1 MLSASKRSAKR
12 PSKHRV
18 GASSPASPYTCVSLS
33 GRPPLNRR
41 KKVLAASSASHANET
56 ARRYASALFNLAN
69 EKGELATV
77 AGDLKSFIAMASGS
91 RDLTLLLD
99 SPAFGRDEKSKALV
113 AVAAK
118 AGLGKYVSNF
128 LATMAMNGRSN
139 KILDAAG
146 HFDELYAKHRGV
158 KRAIARTAE
167 EMTAEQRQKLEGVLA
182 KAVGSDVELETEV
195 VPGLIGGIQ
204 LRVGSTL
211 IDASVASKLDR
222 MNTAMKG
229 A

>member
-12 PSKHRV
+12 PAKRWV
-18 GASSPASPYTCVSLS
+18 GALPPAHTPCFTPRASA
-33 GRPPLNRR
+33 LNRR
-41 KKVLAASSASHANET
+41 KKVLAAASASPANET
-56 ARRYASALFNLAN
+56 ARRYASALFDLAK
-69 EKGELATV
+69 EKGELERVDT
-77 AGDLKSFIAMASGS
+77 DLASFAKMAKDSE
-91 RDLTLLLD
+91 DLTRLLE
-99 SPAFGRDEKSKALV
+99 SPAFSRDEKTKALK
-113 AVAAK
+113 AIAEK
-118 AGLGKYVSNF
+118 AGLVKTVASF
-128 LATMAMNGRSN
+128 LATMATNGRSN
-139 KILDAAG
+139 EIVGAAG
-146 HFDELYAKHRGV
+146 HFDELYVKHRGV

-167 EMTAEQRQKLEGVLA
+167 EMTAPQRQKLEAVLA

-211 IDASVASKLDR
+211 IDASVASKLER

>member
-1 MLSASKRSAKR
+1 MLSASERSAKR
-12 PSKHRV
+12 PAKRWV
-18 GASSPASPYTCVSLS
+18 GALPPACNSCFTLRAPA
-33 GRPPLNRR
+33 LNRR

-56 ARRYASALFNLAN
+56 ARRYASALFELAK
-69 EKGELATV
+69 EKGELESV
-77 AGDLKSFIAMASGS
+77 SKDLAGFTGMAKDST
-91 RDLTLLLD
+91 DLTRLLE
-99 SPAFGRDEKSKALV
+99 SPAFAREDKAKALI
-113 AVAAK
+113 AVASK
-118 AGLGKYVSNF
+118 AGLSKIASNF
-128 LATMAMNGRSN
+128 LATMATNGRSSD
-139 KILDAAG
+139 ILGAAH

-167 EMTAEQRQKLEGVLA
+167 EMTAAQRQKLEAVLA
-182 KAVGSDVELETEV
+182 KAVGSDIELETEV

-211 IDASVASKLDR
+211 IDASVASKLER

>member
-1 MLSASKRSAKR
+1 
-12 PSKHRV
+12 
-18 GASSPASPYTCVSLS
+18 
-33 GRPPLNRR
+33 
-41 KKVLAASSASHANET
+41 LAASSASPANET
-56 ARRYASALFNLAN
+56 ARRYASALFDLAE
-69 EKGELATV
+69 EKGALEV
-77 AGDLKSFIAMASGS
+77 VDKDLKAFAAMANGS
-91 RDLTLLLD
+91 EDLTRLLD
-99 SPAFGRDEKSKALV
+99 SPAFSREEKSRALV
-113 AVAAK
+113 AIASK
-118 AGLGKYVSNF
+118 AGLGQFVSNF
-128 LATMAMNGRSN
+128 LATMAGNGRADEAV
-139 KILDAAG
+139 DAAG

-167 EMTAEQRQKLEGVLA
+167 EMTAEQRQKLEAVLA

-211 IDASVASKLDR
+211 IDASVASKLER

>member
-1 MLSASKRSAKR
+1 M
-12 PSKHRV
+12 
-18 GASSPASPYTCVSLS
+18 
-33 GRPPLNRR
+33 
-41 KKVLAASSASHANET
+41 AASSASHANET
-56 ARRYASALFNLAN
+56 ARRYASALFDLAE
-69 EKGELATV
+69 EKGELETV
-77 AGDLKSFIAMASGS
+77 ATDLKSVIAMAADSK
-91 RDLTLLLD
+91 DLTVLLE
-99 SPAFGRDEKSKALV
+99 SPAFGREEKAKALV
-113 AVAAK
+113 AVAQK
-118 AGLGKYVSNF
+118 AGLSKLVSNF
-128 LATMAMNGRSN
+128 LATMATNGRADE
-139 KILDAAG
+139 ILDASG

-158 KRAIARTAE
+158 KRALARTAE
-167 EMTAEQRQKLEGVLA
+167 DMTAAQRQKLEAVLK

>member
-1 MLSASKRSAKR
+1 M
-12 PSKHRV
+12 
-18 GASSPASPYTCVSLS
+18 
-33 GRPPLNRR
+33 
-41 KKVLAASSASHANET
+41 AASSASHANET
-56 ARRYASALFNLAN
+56 ARRYASALFDLAN
-69 EKGELATV
+69 EKGELESVDT
-77 AGDLKSFIAMASGS
+77 DLASFAAMAKDST
-91 RDLTLLLD
+91 DLTRLLD
-99 SPAFGRDEKSKALV
+99 SPAFGRDEKSKALI
-113 AVAAK
+113 AIAAK
-118 AGLGKYVSNF
+118 AGLSKTVSNF
-128 LATMAMNGRSN
+128 LATMATNGRADE
-139 KILDAAG
+139 IVAAAG

-167 EMTAEQRQKLEGVLA
+167 EMTAAQRQKLEGVLA

-211 IDASVASKLDR
+211 IDASVASKLER